1 MVARIIAVDPFDI
14 IVFGGSGDLSRRK
27 LLPALY
33 QRDRSG
39 QVPVEARVIGTS
51 RRHMTDADFQQ
62 MAREAIESFVPRADI
77 EDDVVERFIARVG
90 YVSMDATGSDGWSD
104 LAAKLNDAPDRIR
117 VFYLATA
124 PRSKPMIWSHPRAG
138 W

>member
-1 MVARIIAVDPFDI
+1 MVARIITVDPFDI

-39 QVPVEARVIGTS
+39 QVPAEARVIGTS
-51 RRHMTDADFQQ
+51 RRHLSDEEFQE
-62 MAREAIESFVPRADI
+62 MARDAIQSFVPKADI
-77 EDDVVERFIARVG
+77 EDDVLERFIARVG

-104 LAAKLNDAPDRIR
+104 LAAQAQQR
-117 VFYLATA
+117 
-124 PRSKPMIWSHPRAG
+124 PRSHPGLLSGDRAG
-138 W
+138 HLRPHLRPDQRS